1 MTTEIVPA
9 SARPLYDVLHLGN
22 VLSRGHSP
30 TSGEMTWAVV
40 DDCFVIADVL
50 SLAAIQP
57 EGAVAAVAVRSE
69 VKAAAREGAGRP
81 AESSRR
87 PAAKRRGRA
96 WHSHGPARA
105 PRRGGTAA
113 AEAAS
118 ASRRVARWWAVR
130 SAGGVYPVLQ
140 RLPDALPRM
149 SLTQVVAMGR
159 PLCVK
164 AGIKPSSW
172 KPIQLLKAGVAI
184 PLQIPPERGLKY
196 LAAQMLQASVG
207 VVGFQ
212 KMEEHLSSR
221 RPKSL

>member
-81 AESSRR
+81 AGELAEAGGEAAGKSLALSRAR
-87 PAAKRRGRA
+87 ASPSAPAAQPRPKLPLPHAGSPA
-96 WHSHGPARA
+96 GGPSA
-105 PRRGGTAA
+105 PR
-113 AEAAS
+113 EES
-118 ASRRVARWWAVR
+118 IR
-130 SAGGVYPVLQ
+130 SCNVFPTPCPA
-140 RLPDALPRM
+140 
-149 SLTQVVAMGR
+149 
-159 PLCVK
+159 
-164 AGIKPSSW
+164 
-172 KPIQLLKAGVAI
+172 
-184 PLQIPPERGLKY
+184 
-196 LAAQMLQASVG
+196 
-207 VVGFQ
+207 
-212 KMEEHLSSR
+212 
-221 RPKSL
+221 

>member
-1 MTTEIVPA
+1 MTNDLRSSRVPGRLPRSMA
-9 SARPLYDVLHLGN
+9 
-22 VLSRGHSP
+22 
-30 TSGEMTWAVV
+30 
-40 DDCFVIADVL
+40 

-57 EGAVAAVAVRSE
+57 EGAVAAEAVRSE
-69 VKAAAREGAGRP
+69 VKAAAREGARSVGREL
-81 AESSRR
+81 AEAGGESAGKSLALSRASR
-87 PAAKRRGRA
+87 EPLEA
-96 WHSHGPARA
+96 
-105 PRRGGTAA
+105 GGTAA

-118 ASRRVARWWAVR
+118 GRVARWWAVR

-149 SLTQVVAMGR
+149 SLTQVVAMAR

-172 KPIQLLKAGVAI
+172 RPIQLLKAGVAI

-212 KMEEHLSSR
+212 KMEEHLASR
-221 RPKSL
+221 RPRGS